1 MNNKYKK
8 GWALL
13 ILCPPLIFLAVTWI
27 VMSLWNCLLPDI
39 LGVKTITYLQ
49 AMGILV
55 LSKILFGG
63 FHFGKGMKDFKEKK
77 MMREK
82 MMNLSPEEREKFKEV
97 WREKCAGGF
106 FNRHNNRTN
115 E

>member
-1 MNNKYKK
+1 MNHNKHKK
-8 GWALL
+8 GWIFLF
-13 ILCPPLIFLAVTWI
+13 LCPPLILLGVTWI

-39 LGVKTITYLQ
+39 LGVKSITYWQ

-63 FHFGKGMKDFKEKK
+63 FHGKFGRGMQDMKEKHLKHK
-77 MMREK
+77 MEGMSAEEK
-82 MMNLSPEEREKFKEV
+82 EKFKEV
-97 WREKCAGGF
+97 WKQKCSTGF
-106 FNRHNNRTN
+106 FNRNN

>member
-8 GWALL
+8 SWALL
-13 ILCPPLIFLAVTWI
+13 ILCPPLIFLTVALI
-27 VMSLWNCLLPDI
+27 VMWLWNCILPEVI
-39 LGVKTITYLQ
+39 GVKSINYWQ

-63 FHFGKGMKDFKEKK
+63 FHGKFGQGMRDMKEKHLRHK
-77 MMREK
+77 MEGMSDEEK
-82 MMNLSPEEREKFKEV
+82 EKFKEV
-97 WREKCAGGF
+97 WRNRCESGF
-106 FNRHNNRTN
+106 FNRNKKTN

>member
-8 GWALL
+8 TWWFCL
-13 ILCPPLIFLAVTWI
+13 ILCPPVIFLGITWM
-27 VMSLWNCLLPDI
+27 VMALWNCLLPEI
-39 LGVKTITYLQ
+39 LGVKSISFWQ

-63 FHFGKGMKDFKEKK
+63 FHGKFGQGMRGMKEKHLQHRMKGMSDDEK
-77 MMREK
+77 
-82 MMNLSPEEREKFKEV
+82 EKFKEV
-97 WREKCAGGF
+97 WRQKCSSGF
-106 FNRHNNRTN
+106 FNKNN

>member
-8 GWALL
+8 SWALL
-13 ILCPPLIFLAVTWI
+13 ILFPPLIFFAVALI
-27 VMSLWNCLLPDI
+27 VMWLWNCILPEVI
-39 LGVKTITYLQ
+39 GVKSINYWQ

-63 FHFGKGMKDFKEKK
+63 FHGKFGRGMQDMKEKHLRHK
-77 MMREK
+77 MEGMSEEEK
-82 MMNLSPEEREKFKEV
+82 EKFKEV
-97 WREKCAGGF
+97 WRQKCSTGF
-106 FNRHNNRTN
+106 FNRNN

>member
-8 GWALL
+8 RWALL
-13 ILCPPLIFLAVTWI
+13 LLCPPLIFLAVTWI
-27 VMSLWNCLLPDI
+27 VMSLWNCILPEV
-39 LGVKTITYLQ
+39 LGVKAITFWQ

-63 FHFGKGMKDFKEKK
+63 FHGKFGQGVRNMKEKHMQHK
-77 MMREK
+77 MDGMT
-82 MMNLSPEEREKFKEV
+82 PEEKEKFKEV
-97 WREKCAGGF
+97 WRKKCAGGF
-106 FNRHNNRTN
+106 FNRNN

>member
-8 GWALL
+8 SWALL
-13 ILCPPLIFLAVTWI
+13 ILCPPLIFLAVALI
-27 VMSLWNCLLPDI
+27 VMWLWNCILPEI
-39 LGVKTITYLQ
+39 IGVKSINYWQ

-63 FHFGKGMKDFKEKK
+63 FHGKFGKGMQDMKEKHLRHK
-77 MMREK
+77 MEGMSEEEK
-82 MMNLSPEEREKFKEV
+82 EKFKEV
-97 WREKCAGGF
+97 WRQKCSSGF
-106 FNRHNNRTN
+106 FNRNN

>member
-1 MNNKYKK
+1 MNHKHKK

-13 ILCPPLIFLAVTWI
+13 FLCPPLIFLAVTWI
-27 VMSLWNCLLPDI
+27 VMWLWNSLLPEI
-39 LGVKTITYLQ
+39 LGVKPVTFWQ

-63 FHFGKGMKDFKEKK
+63 FHGKFGRGVRGFRERK
-77 MMREK
+77 MMERMER
-82 MMNLSPEEREKFKEV
+82 LSPEEREKFKEV
-97 WREKCAGGF
+97 WRKKCAGGF
-106 FNRHNNRTN
+106 FNRNH

>member
-8 GWALL
+8 RWALL
-13 ILCPPLIFLAVTWI
+13 LLCPPLIFLAVTWI
-27 VMSLWNCLLPDI
+27 VMSLWNCILPEV
-39 LGVKTITYLQ
+39 LGVKSITFWQ

-63 FHFGKGMKDFKEKK
+63 FHGKFGQGVRNMKEKHMQHK
-77 MMREK
+77 MDGMT
-82 MMNLSPEEREKFKEV
+82 PEEKEKFKEV
-97 WREKCAGGF
+97 WRKKCAGGF
-106 FNRHNNRTN
+106 FNRNN

>member
-8 GWALL
+8 SWALL
-13 ILCPPLIFLAVTWI
+13 FLCPPLILLAVALI
-27 VMSLWNCLLPDI
+27 VMWLWNSILPDV
-39 LGVKTITYLQ
+39 LSVKAITYWQ

-63 FHFGKGMKDFKEKK
+63 FHGKFGQGMRDMKEKHLKHK
-77 MMREK
+77 MEAM
-82 MMNLSPEEREKFKEV
+82 SPEEKEKFKEI
-97 WREKCAGGF
+97 WRQKCSGGF
-106 FNRHNNRTN
+106 FNRNN

>member
-8 GWALL
+8 SWALL
-13 ILCPPLIFLAVTWI
+13 FLCPPLILLTVALI
-27 VMSLWNCLLPDI
+27 VMWLWNSILPDV
-39 LGVKTITYLQ
+39 LGVKAITYWQ

-63 FHFGKGMKDFKEKK
+63 FHGKFGQGMRDMKEKHLKHK
-77 MMREK
+77 MEAM
-82 MMNLSPEEREKFKEV
+82 SPEEKEKFKEI
-97 WREKCAGGF
+97 WRQKCSGGF
-106 FNRHNNRTN
+106 FNRNN

>member
-8 GWALL
+8 RWALL
-13 ILCPPLIFLAVTWI
+13 LLCPPFIFLAVTWI
-27 VMSLWNCLLPDI
+27 VMSLWNCILPEV
-39 LGVKTITYLQ
+39 LGVKSITFWQ

-63 FHFGKGMKDFKEKK
+63 FHGKFGQGVRNMKEKHMQHK
-77 MMREK
+77 MDGMT
-82 MMNLSPEEREKFKEV
+82 PEEKEKFKEV
-97 WREKCAGGF
+97 WRKKCAGGF
-106 FNRHNNRTN
+106 FKRNN